1 MHWTSVMFSIY
12 HPVVTQLEQLTG
24 LNPMRA
30 LTQVYII
37 YNMQSEKL
45 CILTADKSTLLT
57 QRSELIN

>member
-1 MHWTSVMFSIY
+1 MSSIN
-12 HPVVTQLEQLTG
+12 HPVVTPVEQLTG

-30 LTQVYII
+30 LIQVYII

-57 QRSELIN
+57 QISELIN